1 MRDSTQIRKS
11 KFLEITETKKE
22 IDYRLIEIARKKA
35 EVKGLEIA
43 NTLLNRLQTKKQNL
57 L

>member
-1 MRDSTQIRKS
+1 M

-22 IDYRLIEIARKKA
+22 IDYRLMEMARKKA
-35 EVKGLEIA
+35 EIKGLEIA
-43 NTLLNRLQTKKQNL
+43 NILLNRLQTKKQNL